1 MTASL
6 RHVGIVVTKVEDW
19 LHFLNLSLGFQV
31 WIDQIEKGKFISQ
44 LIGIPNVEVRTIKL
58 RDTKGGVIELLYF
71 LSPECNQNEF
81 RPLEPNSRGITHIA
95 IEVASINDVLE
106 KLKEQSLFPIEAPQV
121 SDNGGA
127 IVCYLRGPEQVL
139 VELVEVIA

>member
-1 MTASL
+1 MSASL

-19 LHFLNLSLGFQV
+19 VSFLTFTLGFQI

-44 LIGIPNVEVRTIKL
+44 LLGIPNVEVRTIKL
-58 RDTKGGVIELLYF
+58 RDAKGGVIELLHF
-71 LSPECNQNEF
+71 LSPESNQDEYWP
-81 RPLEPNSRGITHIA
+81 REPNSRGITHIA
-95 IEVASINDVLE
+95 IEVGSINDVLE
-106 KLKEQSLFPIEAPQV
+106 KLRVEDLFPIGPPQV

-139 VELVEVIA
+139 VELVEIIA